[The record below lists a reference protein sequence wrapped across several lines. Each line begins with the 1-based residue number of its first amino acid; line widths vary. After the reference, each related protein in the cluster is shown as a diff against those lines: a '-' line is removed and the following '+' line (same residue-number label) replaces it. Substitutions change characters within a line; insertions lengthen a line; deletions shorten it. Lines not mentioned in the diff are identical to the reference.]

1 MFEILFGI
9 ALIVFASKVGPAV
22 ARRVGQGEDPR
33 LARRLHDIEDR
44 VTTNEERLLG
54 LSAGTHERLMDIE
67 ERLDF
72 AERVVQSQRHRQQLP
87 GGSEDA

>member
-1 MFEILFGI
+1 MFEIFFGI

-22 ARRVGQGEDPR
+22 ARRVGQGNDPG
-33 LARRLHDIEDR
+33 LARRLQDMEDR

-54 LSAGTHERLMDIE
+54 LSAGTHERLLDIE

-72 AERVVQSQRHRQQLP
+72 AERVVQSQRHKKQLP
-87 GGSEDA
+87 GASQDE